1 MIKNKLLVCMLSAG
15 LLPAIPALAADQ
27 VVKMTT
33 AKTVGQTITLLVN
46 QVSTGVT
53 VDWGDG
59 ATVSYPATTESLLS
73 IEGTVQGS
81 EITLTAGT
89 KLHTLVCA
97 GNSLT
102 ALDVSQATN
111 LRSLYCQDNQLT
123 DLDISALSKLTD
135 LNVANNQI
143 SSLVIKAGTQP
154 LLENLNIASNGIKN
168 VNGGTS
174 STFVLSLS
182 SLQQLNLTDNEM
194 TALNLTGNTAL
205 DVLKCA
211 GNSLTKL
218 NLSKNSDISVILA
231 QDNAITSIT
240 MPTSAG
246 APNLRQV
253 FVDNNSL
260 STLDLSESSSL
271 STLSCENNQLTSVT
285 LPASTQ
291 LYSMACGGNN
301 LTFSSLP
308 GASSMPTY
316 ISYTPQESEI
326 DITSVLKKKSG
337 IYYIPVSSWSDRTN
351 EDYLLDLTDQA
362 YDADGKKTINFTWW
376 GNLTG
381 EEPAEL
387 TKATALNKTNDYFPL
402 TGSSTYGMFAF
413 FNEYD
418 EVYCI
423 LTSDTYTDL
432 EFKTTTF
439 AVSDPSTVGIAAVR
453 ATKAGLNI
461 TAGKR
466 QVTIWAQE
474 DTPVDIYSTNGK
486 LVWKGIANSSA
497 TTIDLPAGVYV
508 VGGQKVVL

>member
-1 MIKNKLLVCMLSAG
+1 MIQNKLFVSMLAVG
-15 LLPAIPALAADQ
+15 LLLTTPALAADQ

-33 AKTVGQTITLLVN
+33 AKSVGETITLLVN
-46 QVSTGVT
+46 QVSAGVT

-59 ATVSYPATTESLLS
+59 TTVAYAATDDDLLT

-81 EITLTAGT
+81 EITLTAGS
-89 KLHTLVCA
+89 KLTTLVCA
-97 GNSLT
+97 GNELT
-102 ALDVSQATN
+102 ALDVSEATN
-111 LRSLYCQDNQLT
+111 LRSLYCQNNQLT
-123 DLDISALSKLTD
+123 ELDIAALSKLTD
-135 LNVANNQI
+135 LNVADNQI
-143 SSLVIKAGTQP
+143 SGLVIKASTQP
-154 LLENLNIASNGIKN
+154 LLENLNIAGNGLKN
-168 VNGGTS
+168 VNGGSS

-182 SLQQLNLTDNEM
+182 TLQQLNVTDNEM

-218 NLSKNSDISVILA
+218 NLAKNSEISVIVA
-231 QDNAITSIT
+231 HDNAITAIT
-240 MPTSAG
+240 MPTSTG

-260 STLDLSESSSL
+260 STLDLSESTSL
-271 STLSCENNQLTSVT
+271 STLSCENNELTSVS
-285 LPASTQ
+285 LPTSTQ

-301 LTFSSLP
+301 LTFASLP
-308 GASSMPTY
+308 GSSNMPTY
-316 ISYTPQESEI
+316 INYTPQESEI

-337 IYYIPVSSWSDRTN
+337 IYYIPVATWSDRTD

-362 YDADGKKTINFTWW
+362 YDADGKKTITFTWW
-376 GNLTG
+376 GNNTG
-381 EEPAEL
+381 EDPAEL

-402 TGSSTYGMFAF
+402 TGSSTYGMFSF

-423 LTSDTYTDL
+423 LTSDVYTDL

-439 AVSDPSTVGIAAVR
+439 AVSDPSTVGIAAVKT
-453 ATKAGLNI
+453 TKAGLNI
-461 TAGKR
+461 AAGKR
-466 QVTIWAQE
+466 QITLSAQD
-474 DTPVDIYSTNGK
+474 DTPVNIYSTNGK
-486 LVWKGIANSSA
+486 LVWKGTVNSSA
-497 TTIDLPAGVYV
+497 TTIDLPSGVYV